1 MCLKRDSSIIISSL
15 WIIFLLPCYNLI
27 EWIIMGKSITHVSI
41 EPDYVLLLVLA
52 AFIEEFIF
60 RRWLFGVLWH
70 NMQLNISYS
79 MLVTNAVFATYHL
92 CNIFSYASVTYGIIQ
107 SIVAFSFGT
116 AMSTI
121 YRERNSLTICI
132 LAHLLVNVSS
142 VLHVATDISGK
153 YVLHRY
159 QIVALSIVSCVYL
172 FYSMRRLTS
181 VH

>member
-52 AFIEEFIF
+52 AFIEEYIF
-60 RRWLFGVLWH
+60 RKWLFGVLLH
-70 NMQLNISYS
+70 NMQLKEFHS

-92 CNIFSYASVTYGIIQ
+92 CNILSYASVTYGIIQ
-107 SIVAFSFGT
+107 SILAFSFGM
-116 AMSTI
+116 AMSAT
-121 YRERNSLTICI
+121 YRERNNLSVCI
-132 LAHLLVNVSS
+132 LAHILVNEISI
-142 VLHVATDISGK
+142 LNVATDISGK
-153 YVLHRY
+153 YVLQCY
-159 QIVALSIVSCVYL
+159 QIIALCIISCVYL
-172 FYSMRRLTS
+172 FYSKRSLKS